1 MTSLLFTPMD
11 LGGLTLANR
20 VVVAPMCQY
29 SARDGNF
36 SDWHLMHLGQF
47 AVSGVGLVITEATAV
62 LPEGRISPYCPGL
75 WCDENEAALA
85 RVVNFCS
92 AYGNVKLGLQLAH
105 AGRKGSSRAPWT
117 GPGPVPEGEGGWR
130 TVAPSPLAFD
140 DGWPAPAELDA
151 GGMDRLLD
159 GWAGAAKRAARL
171 DVDSVEVHSAHG
183 YLLHQFLSP
192 LTNRR
197 GDEYGGA
204 LENRMRFPLAVFDA
218 VRQAFPKA
226 RPVGIRVSA
235 SDWIDGGWDVEQ
247 TAAFAAEL
255 EKRGCAYLHVS
266 SGGAAPQQKVITG
279 PGYQVDFARRLK
291 ARTAMP
297 VIAVGEITEP
307 AQAETILR
315 GGAADLIALA
325 RGMLFDPH
333 WTWRA
338 AAALGCQAPY
348 PPQYERA
355 LGAIQG
361 PDGGMR
367 TPDEPPTMK
376 G

>member
-1 MTSLLFTPMD
+1 
-11 LGGLTLANR
+11 
-20 VVVAPMCQY
+20 MCQY

-47 AVSGVGLVITEATAV
+47 AVSGAGLVITEATAV

-75 WCDENEAALA
+75 WCDENEASLA
-85 RVVNFCS
+85 RVVNFCR

-105 AGRKGSSRAPWT
+105 AGRKGSSRAPWA
-117 GPGPVPEGEGGWR
+117 GPGPALEDEGGWQ

-140 DGWPAPAELDA
+140 DGWPSPAELDA
-151 GGMDRLLD
+151 GGMERLLD

-197 GDEYGGA
+197 GDEYGGE
-204 LENRMRFPLAVFDA
+204 LKNRMRFPLAVFDA
-218 VRQAFPKA
+218 VRRAFPKA

-279 PGYQVDFARRLK
+279 PGYQVDFARQLK

-367 TPDEPPTMK
+367 TPDEPPAIK